1 MLNVGTF
8 PFGGLVVAR
17 DEESIGQVG
26 TLVVATRGAVGPG
39 EVRVSIRGGS
49 ECFLAWSD
57 TPLPR
62 GASVLIIDYR
72 GPRTVDVVEWDA
84 RELGE

>member
-8 PFGGLVVAR
+8 PFGGLIVAS
-17 DEESIGQVG
+17 DEESVGQVG
-26 TLVVATRGAVGPG
+26 TLVVATRGAGGPG

-57 TPLPR
+57 KPLPR
-62 GASVLIIDYR
+62 GANVLIIDYR

-84 RELGE
+84 GEFGE